1 MRFVLTTLATLSA
14 AVALSGTAIAQA
26 PPPKPAQAERPSG
39 GDEELALAALEGL
52 MAQSPDRAL
61 PIIKKVLAGSQT
73 TTVKRRAL
81 FVLSQIDGPE
91 AQQILLQTAR
101 STDAGMRGEAIR
113 SIGIGGDP
121 KALDALLEVY
131 KAGNP
136 EVQKQVL
143 EAWMIAGRKEPVY
156 QVALNAR
163 SEAEANE
170 AIRMLGVMGASE
182 ELRKLGERPNASAG
196 LIEAYALSGDL
207 ASLRKIAEGS
217 GERAT
222 RLDAIRKIGI
232 IDGEASHTALREI
245 YTRSTDAQ
253 IKDAALQGMMIS
265 DDEQGVLALYR
276 AAKSSE
282 EKRTLLRYLSMMD
295 GDAALQAIDAALEGR
310 K

>member
-14 AVALSGTAIAQA
+14 AMALSGAAVAQA
-26 PPPKPAQAERPSG
+26 PPAKAAQAERPSS
-39 GDEELALAALEGL
+39 GDEDLALAALEGL
-52 MAQSPDRAL
+52 MSQPSERAL

-81 FVLSQIDGPE
+81 FVLSQIEGPE

-121 KALDALLEVY
+121 KTLDALLEVY
-131 KAGNP
+131 KTGTP
-136 EVQKQVL
+136 EVQKEVL
-143 EAWMIAGRKEPVY
+143 EAWMIAGRKEPVF

-170 AIRMLGVMGASE
+170 AIRMLGVMGATD
-182 ELRKLGERPNASAG
+182 ELRKLGERPNATKG
-196 LIEAYALSGDL
+196 LLEAYAISGDL

-217 GERAT
+217 GERSL
-222 RLDAIRKIGI
+222 RLEAIRKIGI

-245 YTRSTDAQ
+245 YTRSTDAE

-282 EKRTLLRYLSMMD
+282 EKRALLRYLSMMD
-295 GDAALQAIDAALEGR
+295 GDAALLAIDAALEGG